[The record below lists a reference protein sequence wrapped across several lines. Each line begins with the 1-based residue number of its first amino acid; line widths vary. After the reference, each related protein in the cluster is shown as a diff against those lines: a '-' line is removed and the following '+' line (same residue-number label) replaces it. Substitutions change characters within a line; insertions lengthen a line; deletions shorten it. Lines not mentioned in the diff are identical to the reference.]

1 MPLRSLFIIF
11 FVLSIQRAASQE
23 LKYLIRFRDKKNNGF
38 SLSDPSA
45 FLSDKSIH
53 RRFLHNIPIDST
65 DLPITAAYLDSLSD
79 ITSVH
84 ILNSSRWFNQAL
96 ISVQDASVIPQL
108 LAFPFVISSEPV
120 NNGLV
125 KKVQAQA
132 TINRQTGFSSMN
144 SSENIQNKSS
154 LFSLDYGA
162 SANQIQIHHGDF
174 LHNAGFHGETMT
186 IAILDDGFN
195 NYVSNPAFDS
205 LRINHRILGS
215 YDFVHQK
222 VSVNEEEVHGAN
234 CFSILAANL
243 PGIFVGS
250 APAANYWLF
259 KTEDDLSE
267 SPVEEQNWVA
277 AAEFADSV
285 GADLISTSLGYA
297 YFDDSL
303 YDLNY
308 AERNG
313 HGSLVTRGANLA
325 VAKGIVV
332 TAAAGNS
339 GLEPTEKKYVSCPA
353 DGDSVFAVGAVDKN
367 GLIGNFSSLGPNG
380 SGQVKPDGVSVG
392 VAAFLISN
400 DGNLYSGNGTSYANP
415 NLAGLITCLWQAF
428 PEMNVKDILSAVRQS
443 SSRFSNPD
451 GLYGYGIPD
460 FEKAYQILNEKRL
473 NILQPLTPGDW
484 IRVFPVPFYHT
495 FHIYFQPAINGIAS
509 FQLLSVSGELI
520 QTETVAVVAG
530 QEQVLEIIVNHS
542 LATGVYFIRYN
553 DSQRSKT
560 LKVMAY

>member
-1 MPLRSLFIIF
+1 LRSLFSIF
-11 FVLSIQRAASQE
+11 FVLCIQSAASQE
-23 LKYLIRFRDKKNNGF
+23 LKYLIHFRDKNNNGYT
-38 SLSDPSA
+38 LSDPSA
-45 FLSDKSIH
+45 FLSAKSIQ
-53 RRFLHNIPIDST
+53 RRIRQNIPVDST
-65 DLPITAAYLDSLSD
+65 DLPITAAYMESLSEVP
-79 ITSVH
+79 SVH
-84 ILNSSRWFNQAL
+84 ILNSSRWFNQVL
-96 ISVQDASVIPQL
+96 ISIPDSSIISQL
-108 LAFPFVISSEPV
+108 LALPFVISSEPV
-120 NNGLV
+120 NNSLV
-125 KKVQAQA
+125 KKVQARA

-144 SSENIQNKSS
+144 SSENIQNKTS

-162 SANQIQIHHGDF
+162 SASQIQIHHGDF
-174 LHNAGFHGETMT
+174 LHNAGFHGESMT

-195 NYVSNPAFDS
+195 NYLSNPAFDS
-205 LRINHRILGS
+205 LRIHHRILGS

-222 VSVNEEEVHGAN
+222 VSVNEEEIHGAN

-243 PGIFVGS
+243 PGTFVGS

-267 SPVEEQNWVA
+267 SPVEEQNWVT

-297 YFDDSL
+297 YFDDSV

-325 VAKGIVV
+325 VAKGIIV

-339 GLEPTEKKYVSCPA
+339 GLEPTEKKYIICPA

-367 GLIGNFSSLGPNG
+367 GLIGNFSSWGPNS
-380 SGQVKPDGVSVG
+380 SGLLKPDGVSVG
-392 VAAFLISN
+392 AAAFLIGA

-428 PEMNVKDILSAVRQS
+428 PEMNVKDILDAVRQS
-443 SSRFSNPD
+443 SSRFSKPD
-451 GLYGYGIPD
+451 GQYGFGIPD
-460 FEKAYQILNEKRL
+460 FEKAYQLLNEKRL
-473 NILQPLTPGDW
+473 NTLQPLTSSDW
-484 IRVFPVPFYHT
+484 IHVFPVPFYHT
-495 FHIYFQPAINGIAS
+495 LHIYFQPAITGTAI
-509 FQLLSVSGELI
+509 FQLLSVSGRLI
-520 QTETVAVVAG
+520 QTETIPVIAG
-530 QEQVLEIIVNHS
+530 QKQVLEFWVNRS

-553 DSQRSKT
+553 DSQRSNT
-560 LKVMAY
+560 VKVIAY

>member
-1 MPLRSLFIIF
+1 LRSLLIIF
-11 FVLSIQRAASQE
+11 FVLCIQRAASQE
-23 LKYLIRFRDKKNNGF
+23 LKYLIHFRDKKNNGY

-53 RRFLHNIPIDST
+53 RRLRQNIPVDST
-65 DLPITAAYLDSLSD
+65 DLPITAAYMDSLSD
-79 ITSVH
+79 IPSVH

-96 ISVQDASVIPQL
+96 ISVQDSSVISQL
-108 LAFPFVISSEPV
+108 LAFPFVNSSEPV
-120 NNGLV
+120 NNSLV
-125 KKVQAQA
+125 KKVQGQV

-144 SSENIQNKSS
+144 SSENIQNKTS

-162 SANQIQIHHGDF
+162 SASQIQIHHGDF
-174 LHNAGFHGETMT
+174 LHNAGFHGESMT

-195 NYVSNPAFDS
+195 NYLSNPAFDS
-205 LRINHRILGS
+205 LRIHHRILGS

-222 VSVNEEEVHGAN
+222 VSVNEEEAHGSN
-234 CFSILAANL
+234 CFSIIAANL
-243 PGIFVGS
+243 PGTFVGS

-297 YFDDSL
+297 YFDDSV
-303 YDLNY
+303 YDLTY

-339 GLEPTEKKYVSCPA
+339 GLEPAEKKYVICPA

-367 GLIGNFSSLGPNG
+367 GLIGNFSSRGPNA
-380 SGQVKPDGVSVG
+380 SDQLKPDGVSVG
-392 VAAFLISN
+392 VAAFLIGT

-428 PEMNVKDILSAVRQS
+428 PEMNVKEILDAVRQS

-451 GLYGYGIPD
+451 GQYGYGIPD
-460 FEKAYQILNEKRL
+460 FEKAYQLLNEKRL
-473 NILQPLTPGDW
+473 NFLQPLTSSDW
-484 IRVFPVPFYHT
+484 IRVFPIPFNHT
-495 FHIYFQPAINGIAS
+495 LHIYFQPDISGIAS
-509 FQLLSVSGELI
+509 FQLFTVSGKLI
-520 QTETVAVVAG
+520 QTETVPVFAG
-530 QEQVLEIIVNHS
+530 QEQVIEFSVNHS
-542 LATGVYFIRYN
+542 LSTGVYFIRYI
-553 DSQRSKT
+553 DPRRSKT
-560 LKVMAY
+560 LKVIAY